1 MEWGGGAVDP
11 TTQTYVVNSSNV
23 MQIYKL
29 IPRHEFDALHAKIGS
44 RRGRD
49 RV

>member
-29 IPRHEFDALHAKIGS
+29 IPRQQFDALYAKIVP
-44 RRGRD
+44 RRGLNGI
-49 RV
+49 